1 MRHPKKCIV
10 CGGRVQNRQNGVSCR
25 VCWGIFPNCDR
36 LIEQPMKNMNL
47 ETRKYRTAAVAEQ
60 WRGTACW

>member
-25 VCWGIFPNCDR
+25 VCWEIFPNCDR
-36 LIEQPMKNMNL
+36 LIEQPKKNMYL
-47 ETRKYRTAAVAEQ
+47 ETRENRAAAGAEQ
-60 WRGTACW
+60 WRGTAYW